1 MKITIN
7 TTVISFEPFDKDH
20 NRLAVTTMA
29 GVIDAFPTKDESG
42 ERLMHRL
49 SGLVEVAQ
57 AKVTEYF
64 TDPREKC

>member
-29 GVIDAFPTKDESG
+29 GGIDAFPTKDESG
-42 ERLMHRL
+42 ERLMHGL
-49 SGLVEVAQ
+49 SVWVEAG
-57 AKVTEYF
+57 
-64 TDPREKC
+64 